1 MLFRG
6 ARRACPWCGG
16 RHAFFTGW
24 FHKVDHCRSCGL
36 RWRRGDVGFELGAA
50 SMAAIIV
57 LGPLMVGLGVM
68 AALTWPDIAVTPML
82 IVLGAGAV
90 ILPVL
95 LYPVSYTMWQAL
107 DIAMRPVSVDDFDLL
122 EPSDEPSDA

>member
-1 MLFRG
+1 M
-6 ARRACPWCGG
+6 
-16 RHAFFTGW
+16 
-24 FHKVDHCRSCGL
+24 
-36 RWRRGDVGFELGAA
+36 GFELGAA

-122 EPSDEPSDA
+122 EPSDESSDA

>member
-1 MLFRG
+1 
-6 ARRACPWCGG
+6 
-16 RHAFFTGW
+16 
-24 FHKVDHCRSCGL
+24 L

-57 LGPLMVGLGVM
+57 LGPLVLGLGVM
-68 AALTWPDIAVTPML
+68 AALTYPEIAVTPML
-82 IVLGAGAV
+82 IALGAGAV
-90 ILPVL
+90 ILPVV

-122 EPSDEPSDA
+122 EPST

>member
-1 MLFRG
+1 
-6 ARRACPWCGG
+6 
-16 RHAFFTGW
+16 
-24 FHKVDHCRSCGL
+24 
-36 RWRRGDVGFELGAA
+36 VGFELGAA

-57 LGPLMVGLGVM
+57 FGPLIAGLAVMV
-68 AALTWPDIAVTPML
+68 ALTWPDIAVTPML

-90 ILPVL
+90 VLPVL

-122 EPSDEPSDA
+122 EPSGHAPDA

>member
-1 MLFRG
+1 
-6 ARRACPWCGG
+6 
-16 RHAFFTGW
+16 
-24 FHKVDHCRSCGL
+24 L

-57 LGPLMVGLGVM
+57 LGPLVLGLGVM
-68 AALTWPDIAVTPML
+68 AALTYPEIAVTPML

-90 ILPVL
+90 ILPVV

-122 EPSDEPSDA
+122 EPST